1 MQCPRCRR
9 ENTQGSQFCAF
20 CGAPLPAP
28 APAAPEAGAQAT
40 SEALALQVAAL
51 RGEVQHLAGAVAAMH
66 SRLAALE
73 GRATDPTAALSPAL
87 PPPQRAETAASAQPV
102 PAVASEVAATAEAAS
117 GPNVTVWAPPV
128 EAQSSGETSGLT
140 ALRERGWVEWEQ
152 VFGGNWLARIGVVAL
167 LIGVAFFLKLSF
179 DNNWIG
185 PVTRVSLGGAGSALL
200 LGAGG
205 YWRKRYPVY
214 SQALMGGAV
223 ALAYLSTFAAFANYG
238 LIGFYPAVA
247 LLFIVSAGSAAMALW
262 TDSMALAIMGIIGAY
277 GGPFILDGFSK
288 SASGLAGAGP
298 TVELPAY
305 LMAVTVGILAL
316 ASARTWRWLT
326 WLAFLGT
333 VATFQAWIE
342 AFGGEATLLTKQ
354 GSLTVL
360 FLLFVGATSLP
371 PLLRRSAPTESD
383 LALTLLN
390 AAWFLGMTYGLMWSQ
405 FRDWLGGVTLLT
417 ALLYGGISYAALRRS
432 PDAPYSR
439 AGALGVGLLFIT
451 IAVPVQFR
459 DTVWTTLVWNGEAL
473 ALLVLSLRFSSPLVR
488 ASAYAVFIGVAVR
501 LLAFETVLE
510 PGPFQFI
517 ANERFGVF
525 AVSVAVL
532 YAGAYALWRRRAR
545 LTEWERKAVSVYP
558 VLLVAASFFTV
569 WALSFDLADEF
580 NRTGRDNL
588 KHLALTGVWSLYDV
602 LAIAAGIRYR
612 AIHYRALGYLL
623 MALVAVWLLLFAT
636 RMDLGAFWP
645 VLNERTLAFALGIA
659 SGYLTTYLLWRY
671 HDRLSAL
678 EQRAWS
684 LYPVSIV
691 RAGFLTLWAVSTDL
705 VTYFDGPGQ
714 ENARNLSLTA
724 FWAVYAVGVLVIG
737 IVKRSNTTRLAALA
751 LLAAPVAK
759 VFVYDVFALE
769 RIYRVVAFVGLGVLL
784 LAGGYGYQRYAKAIR
799 GFLTEKP

>member
-1 MQCPRCRR
+1 MVRCPRCHR
-9 ENTQGSQFCAF
+9 ENTQDSHFCAF

-28 APAAPEAGAQAT
+28 AQAGPEAAAQAT
-40 SEALALQVAAL
+40 TEALALQVAAL
-51 RGEVQHLAGAVAAMH
+51 RGEVRQLAGALAAMH

-73 GRATDPTAALSPAL
+73 GRATEATVAPFPASPL
-87 PPPQRAETAASAQPV
+87 RERADTAASAQPV
-102 PAVASEVAATAEAAS
+102 PSVAADVAATGEAAT
-117 GPNVTVWAPPV
+117 GPNVTVGAPPV
-128 EAQSSGETSGLT
+128 EAETPDLAAPCGK
-140 ALRERGWVEWEQ
+140 GWVEWEQ

-167 LIGVAFFLKLSF
+167 LVGVAFFLKLSF

-185 PVTRVSLGGAGSALL
+185 PATRVSLGGAGSGLL

-247 LLFIVSAGSAAMALW
+247 LLFVRSAGAGAMALGAG
-262 TDSMALAIMGIIGAY
+262 SMALAVMGIIGAY

-288 SASGLAGAGP
+288 SAAGLTGAGP
-298 TVELPAY
+298 TVQLPAY
-305 LMAVTVGILAL
+305 IVAVTVGVLAL
-316 ASARTWRWLT
+316 ASARTWRWLM

-333 VATFQAWIE
+333 AATFLAWLD
-342 AFGGEATLLTKQ
+342 AFGRDATLLTKQ

-360 FLLFVGATSLP
+360 FVLFVGATSLP

-405 FRDWLGGVTLLT
+405 FRDWLGGVTVLT
-417 ALLYGGISYAALRRS
+417 ALLYGGLSYAALRRS

-439 AGALGVGLLFIT
+439 AGALGVGLLFLT

-488 ASAYAVFIGVAVR
+488 ASSYVVCIAVAVR
-501 LLAFETVLE
+501 LLAFETALDA
-510 PGPFQFI
+510 GPFRFI
-517 ANERFGVF
+517 ANERLGVF
-525 AVSVAVL
+525 AASVATL
-532 YAGAYALWRRRAR
+532 YAGAYVLWRWRAR
-545 LTEWERKAVSVYP
+545 LTEWEREAASVYP

-569 WALSFDLADEF
+569 WALSFDLADYF
-580 NRTGRDNL
+580 DRTGRDNL
-588 KHLALTGVWSLYDV
+588 KHLSLTGVWALYDV
-602 LAIAAGIRYR
+602 LAIVVGIRYR

-623 MALVAVWLLLFAT
+623 MALVAVWLLLFST

-645 VLNERTLAFALGIA
+645 VLNERTLAFAFGIA
-659 SGYLTTYLLWRY
+659 AGYVTTYLLWRY
-671 HDRLSAL
+671 RDRLSAL

-684 LYPVSIV
+684 LYPFSIV
-691 RAGFLTLWAVSTDL
+691 RACFLTLWAISTDL
-705 VTYFDGPGQ
+705 VTYFDAPGQ

-724 FWAVYAVGVLVIG
+724 FWAIYAVGVLVIG
-737 IVKRSNTTRLAALA
+737 IIKRSSTTRLAALA

-769 RIYRVVAFVGLGVLL
+769 RVFRVVAFVGLGALL
-784 LAGGYGYQRYAKAIR
+784 LVGGYAYQRYSGAIR
-799 GFLTEKP
+799 GFLTDKS